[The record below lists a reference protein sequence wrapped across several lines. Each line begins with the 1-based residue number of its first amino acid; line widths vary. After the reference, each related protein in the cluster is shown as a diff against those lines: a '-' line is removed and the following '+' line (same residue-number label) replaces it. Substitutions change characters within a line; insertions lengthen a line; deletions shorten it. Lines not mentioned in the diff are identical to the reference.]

1 MAATGEAILAVAAR
15 EIGYH
20 EKLGKKTKYGEW
32 YGLQG
37 EPWCMEFVQWVY
49 HQCDADLPLK
59 TPSCGGLLGWF
70 ERNAPECITKDPIP
84 GCIVIFNWHGS
95 KYRTDH
101 TGIFVKKTATAV
113 TTIDGN
119 TRNKSG
125 GSDSNGGWVQERTRK
140 FSDVKRIWYIIPPQL
155 MQKEEDED
163 VKRYNTMREISDGA
177 PWATETVAK
186 LIETGIIKG
195 SGIKDEKGR
204 PADMNLS
211 EDMLRLLVWNDRAG
225 VYPGPVKA

>member
-1 MAATGEAILAVAAR
+1 MATGKDILATAAR

-20 EKLGKKTKYGEW
+20 ERPGKRTKYGEW

-49 HQCDADLPLK
+49 HQCGADLPLK
-59 TPSCGGLLGWF
+59 TASCGGLLRWYR
-70 ERNAPECITKDPIP
+70 RNQPECVVKDPVP
-84 GCIVIFNWHGS
+84 GCIVIFDWP
-95 KYRTDH
+95 KTAYDTDH
-101 TGIFVKKTATAV
+101 TGLFVSANKTHI

-119 TRNKSG
+119 TAG
-125 GSDSNGGWVQERTRK
+125 GNDSNGGWVQERTRPL
-140 FSDVKRIWYIIPPQL
+140 SYANPVYIIPRQL
-155 MQKEEDED
+155 KQEEEDED
-163 VKRYNTMREISDGA
+163 VKRYNTMKEISDGA

-186 LIETGIIKG
+186 LIENGTIRGG
-195 SGIKDEKGR
+195 GQRDAQGR

-225 VYPGPVKA
+225 VYK